1 MNLSGNAVAK
11 TLTITA
17 LCLSFQI
24 AGLAQEVSGL
34 ERRKAIEAEYGVK
47 EAVTRYDTRTELMEN
62 PAGLCSDYCM
72 YSFVEHE
79 ISPAPSG
86 YKPFYIS
93 YFGRHGARFALSDDI
108 YEKIHKVLLD
118 AHIAG
123 KLNDRGERLWK
134 EYEEFYPSVAHRGG
148 DLTPKGQEQLRRIA
162 GIMYRNFPQVFKG
175 RTVASILSTPIPR
188 TMLTMFSFVDEL
200 RGLDKDFSFTV
211 DAGRCYFPILEPN
224 KSISPIK
231 VKVPLPEEAVKSAKK
246 FAADKIDA
254 KSFCSKFFNDTDY
267 LEATYGMWKFES
279 DMRNIVCD
287 VRCLK
292 DVPEDTF
299 SDVFTTEELFG
310 IWEVRNYNGY
320 IYMGRTPL
328 SDNKNCINNSS
339 ILKSIIEQADAD
351 IASGERQL
359 CLRFSHDTA
368 LLPLMCFMRLDN
380 FGAVVD
386 DPEKVK
392 NYWRSDFIPMAANL
406 QLIFYRSR
414 KSADILVKVLYNGRE
429 ASLPLSEAAPSFYR
443 WTEFKAYYQALMPGG
458 NN

>member
-1 MNLSGNAVAK
+1 MNLSGNVVAK
-11 TLTITA
+11 TLTLTA
-17 LCLSFQI
+17 LCLSFQMTG
-24 AGLAQEVSGL
+24 AAQEVSGL
-34 ERRKAIEAEYGVK
+34 EKRKVIEAEYGVK
-47 EAVTRYDTRTELMEN
+47 EAVTRYDTGTELMEN
-62 PAGLCSDYCM
+62 PAGLCSDYGM
-72 YSFVEHE
+72 YSFEEHRL
-79 ISPAPSG
+79 SPAPSG

-108 YEKIHKVLLD
+108 YENVRKVLLD
-118 AHIAG
+118 AHNAG

-224 KSISPIK
+224 KSISPVK
-231 VKVPLPEEAVKSAKK
+231 VKVPLPDEAVKSAEK

-254 KSFCSKFFNDTDY
+254 KAFCSKFFNDTDY
-267 LEATYGMWKFES
+267 LEAAYGMWKFES
-279 DMRNIVCD
+279 NMRNIVCD
-287 VRCLK
+287 VRCLEG
-292 DVPEDTF
+292 VPEDTF

-339 ILKSIIEQADAD
+339 ILRSIIEQADAD
-351 IASGERQL
+351 IESGERQL
-359 CLRFSHDTA
+359 CLRFSHDSA

-386 DPEKVK
+386 DPEEVK

-414 KSADILVKVLYNGRE
+414 KSADILVKVLFNGSE
-429 ASLPLSEAAPSFYR
+429 ASLPLPEAAPSFYR
-443 WTEFKAYYQALMPGG
+443 WTEFKTYYQALMPEE
-458 NN
+458 NR

>member
-72 YSFVEHE
+72 YSFGEHE

-118 AHIAG
+118 AHNAG

-134 EYEEFYPSVAHRGG
+134 DYEDFYPSVAHRGG

-211 DAGRCYFPILEPN
+211 DAGRCYFHSRAEQIHQPDQG
-224 KSISPIK
+224 KS
-231 VKVPLPEEAVKSAKK
+231 
-246 FAADKIDA
+246 
-254 KSFCSKFFNDTDY
+254 T
-267 LEATYGMWKFES
+267 
-279 DMRNIVCD
+279 
-287 VRCLK
+287 
-292 DVPEDTF
+292 
-299 SDVFTTEELFG
+299 
-310 IWEVRNYNGY
+310 
-320 IYMGRTPL
+320 
-328 SDNKNCINNSS
+328 SS
-339 ILKSIIEQADAD
+339 
-351 IASGERQL
+351 
-359 CLRFSHDTA
+359 
-368 LLPLMCFMRLDN
+368 
-380 FGAVVD
+380 
-386 DPEKVK
+386 
-392 NYWRSDFIPMAANL
+392 
-406 QLIFYRSR
+406 
-414 KSADILVKVLYNGRE
+414 
-429 ASLPLSEAAPSFYR
+429 
-443 WTEFKAYYQALMPGG
+443 
-458 NN
+458 

>member
-1 MNLSGNAVAK
+1 M
-11 TLTITA
+11 
-17 LCLSFQI
+17 
-24 AGLAQEVSGL
+24 
-34 ERRKAIEAEYGVK
+34 
-47 EAVTRYDTRTELMEN
+47 
-62 PAGLCSDYCM
+62 
-72 YSFVEHE
+72 
-79 ISPAPSG
+79 
-86 YKPFYIS
+86 
-93 YFGRHGARFALSDDI
+93 
-108 YEKIHKVLLD
+108 
-118 AHIAG
+118 
-123 KLNDRGERLWK
+123 
-134 EYEEFYPSVAHRGG
+134 
-148 DLTPKGQEQLRRIA
+148 
-162 GIMYRNFPQVFKG
+162 
-175 RTVASILSTPIPR
+175 
-188 TMLTMFSFVDEL
+188 
-200 RGLDKDFSFTV
+200 
-211 DAGRCYFPILEPN
+211 
-224 KSISPIK
+224 
-231 VKVPLPEEAVKSAKK
+231 PLPEEAVKSAKK

-254 KSFCSKFFNDTDY
+254 KTFCSKFFNDTDY

-299 SDVFTTEELFG
+299 SDVFTNEELFG

-339 ILKSIIEQADAD
+339 ILKSIIKQADAD

-386 DPEKVK
+386 DPEEVK

-414 KSADILVKVLYNGRE
+414 KSADILVKVLYNGR
-429 ASLPLSEAAPSFYR
+429 
-443 WTEFKAYYQALMPGG
+443 
-458 NN
+458 